1 MQTDLT
7 DQIREY
13 VETAAP
19 AISLAELAQLAERRP
34 GLGAAAQRHAGSSAR
49 LYFGMPRAVTAGVI
63 AVAVAAA
70 AAAVTI
76 TLATGDGA
84 TPGQRSHNAIGG
96 ATAKAHISAPGP
108 AASGAPA
115 AASISLTAK
124 FLHHAA
130 AIVRTQPGTPPGP
143 EQYVYAETMAQGG
156 GLYQIWQSA
165 DGSRPGLVATPKGDG
180 QGYFKLSSCT
190 VAQGEKY
197 LQGGCSEQAGYLP
210 QMPVQP
216 AALRTFLIR
225 IGMMP
230 TQAQAAANASTPGW
244 EANDLGKNV
253 DALMMNTYLL
263 PAQRAALFDLIA
275 QIPGF
280 TIVPGVRDVLGQ
292 VGVGIQWTYF
302 GFSTGIILNPV
313 TYAYLGDNSGRVGDV
328 RPWRALVHFGY
339 VDSLPAHKLTH

>member
-7 DQIREY
+7 DQIRKY

-19 AISLAELAQLAERRP
+19 TISLAELAELAERRA
-34 GLGAAAQRHAGSSAR
+34 GLGHAASRRAGVPAR
-49 LYFGMPRAVTAGVI
+49 LYSGRPRVVTAG
-63 AVAVAAA
+63 AVAVVT
-70 AAAVTI
+70 AAAVAII
-76 TLATGDGA
+76 TLAAGGGA
-84 TPGQRSHNAIGG
+84 IPGQHSPAAIGG
-96 ATAKAHISAPGP
+96 PMATPHISAT
-108 AASGAPA
+108 APA
-115 AASISLTAK
+115 APGASAAASVRLTAK
-124 FLHHAA
+124 FLRHAA
-130 AIVRTQPGTPPGP
+130 AIVRTQPGTPPSP
-143 EQYVYAETMAQGG
+143 DQYVYAETVADGG

-180 QGYFKLSSCT
+180 EGYFELSPCT
-190 VAQGEKY
+190 VAQGEEY

-210 QMPVQP
+210 QLPVQP

-253 DALMMNTYLL
+253 NALMMNTYLL

-280 TIVPGVRDVLGQ
+280 TIVHGVRDVLGQ
-292 VGVGIQWTYF
+292 VGVAIQWTYF
-302 GFSTGIILNPV
+302 GFSTDMILNPV

-328 RPWRALVHFGY
+328 KPWQALVHFGY